1 MGEIL
6 HYGETTRIKV
16 NPDGV
21 SKEMMGD
28 EIVAIESCFALGSSV
43 WRNNQKALVKISA
56 HSDLSSDPKGG
67 ISYIP

>member
-1 MGEIL
+1 MPRHRFNYNQNRYLGENL

-28 EIVAIESCFALGSSV
+28 EIVAIDSCFALGSSV
-43 WRNNQKALVKISA
+43 WRNNQKALVKNIRA
-56 HSDLSSDPKGG
+56 L
-67 ISYIP
+67 